1 MILFTTLLAQLQCFH
16 PYVYN
21 WQECGTCAEW
31 LDNGLNSEIRGKIC
45 NSDLNDSQRDAV
57 LSCISLREEWRH
69 QNSVKLIWGPPGTG
83 KTKTVGLML
92 FCLLKLKCRTLT
104 CAPTNVAVLEVAKRV
119 LVQVKKYYQPLGY
132 GGYGLGDIVLFGN
145 GKRMNIDGHVELHDV
160 FLDYRVCA
168 LEKCLGAWKHSLASM
183 ISLLENPQK
192 RFLQYLNKTNE
203 DVSVDCH
210 SQNKET
216 RRTVQ
221 NLGHERNL

>member
-1 MILFTTLLAQLQCFH
+1 M
-16 PYVYN
+16 
-21 WQECGTCAEW
+21 
-31 LDNGLNSEIRGKIC
+31 
-45 NSDLNDSQRDAV
+45 
-57 LSCISLREEWRH
+57 
-69 QNSVKLIWGPPGTG
+69 WGPPGTG
-83 KTKTVGLML
+83 KTKTVSLMPS
-92 FCLLKLKCRTLT
+92 CLLKLKCRTLT

-221 NLGHERNL
+221 NLGHERNFAKLHEKGMAPIELLVIDEATQLKKCEAAIPLQLCGVRCSILIGDESQLPTMVQSKV

>member
-119 LVQVKKYYQPLGY
+119 LVQVRKNESHEY

-145 GKRMNIDGHVELHDV
+145 GKRMNIDDHIELHDV

>member
-1 MILFTTLLAQLQCFH
+1 MSLPRNMVRTNDKKEEVPGRGLFDQ
-16 PYVYN
+16 
-21 WQECGTCAEW
+21 
-31 LDNGLNSEIRGKIC
+31 
-45 NSDLNDSQRDAV
+45 
-57 LSCISLREEWRH
+57 
-69 QNSVKLIWGPPGTG
+69 
-83 KTKTVGLML
+83 
-92 FCLLKLKCRTLT
+92 CRTLT